1 MGRLHCSRSQLSSA
15 QEPTDKDRREIPDSC
30 PNCGKK
36 GTFVRDEESGELVC
50 GNCGFVLREK
60 EEETGPAFSS
70 SEAGDTQ
77 ITSGPPT
84 SIAQP
89 DMIPDTAIG
98 RTGRAA
104 PRSALP
110 SAAGPTSRRSHARD
124 SGCQPT
130 EPAYR
135 H

>member
-15 QEPTDKDRREIPDSC
+15 QEPADKDGREIPDRC

-50 GNCGFVLREK
+50 GDCGFVLREK

-70 SEAGDTQ
+70 PEAGNPQ

-89 DMIPDTAIG
+89 DMGLETVIG
-98 RTGRAA
+98 GTGREGSGAWHPLR
-104 PRSALP
+104 PRATLS
-110 SAAGPTSRRSHARD
+110 TM
-124 SGCQPT
+124 
-130 EPAYR
+130 
-135 H
+135 